1 MKIIHTLN
9 SNIRCIEIL
18 MLDCGLRRKEV
29 LNSNIRCIE
38 IGAIAY
44 NETAQKTLNSNIRCI
59 EITVDKRI
67 F

>member
-1 MKIIHTLN
+1 
-9 SNIRCIEIL
+9 